1 MDTSKRPWSGR
12 RERKKFCLITYLLF
26 AAFLI
31 LACAQWY
38 LFYLVDATKL
48 FFKDYYW
55 VGIIFFLIAWV
66 LVIIFIYVEELRFIV
81 PINWIMGIL
90 IYEFI
95 VLSLSSLAVKQ
106 YQYHLGVSFVIW
118 AIVLA
123 LFILLGTLIPHDLTL
138 DVVVLVIFGIL
149 ALLAAIYFLMLHIVL
164 NVKYSFFVFRAF
176 IVISILMFVMYHAQI
191 INGGR
196 FAEIRSKDYILAAL
210 ILFND
215 FLLMYLFTFQLAPK
229 WSDDCNEHWNGTHPL
244 VVDKYVSDTSTTTE
258 DIEDS
263 TTTTPDILAN
273 TT

>member
-123 LFILLGTLIPHDLTL
+123 LFILLGTLIP
-138 DVVVLVIFGIL
+138 
-149 ALLAAIYFLMLHIVL
+149 
-164 NVKYSFFVFRAF
+164 
-176 IVISILMFVMYHAQI
+176 
-191 INGGR
+191 
-196 FAEIRSKDYILAAL
+196 
-210 ILFND
+210 
-215 FLLMYLFTFQLAPK
+215 LAPK

-273 TT
+273 TTYQILK